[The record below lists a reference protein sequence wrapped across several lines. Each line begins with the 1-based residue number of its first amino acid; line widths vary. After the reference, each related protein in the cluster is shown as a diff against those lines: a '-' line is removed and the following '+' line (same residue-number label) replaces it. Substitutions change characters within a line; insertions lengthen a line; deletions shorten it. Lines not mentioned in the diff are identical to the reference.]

1 MAYNLTTLKTTLQNL
16 LPSNS
21 RIQISVH
28 RTVNDKIL
36 DYLYIP
42 FGIPFPCLS
51 STIPANCHKCDG
63 AILNIED
70 NPYLFDA
77 IGTLYLSHGALG
89 GYANGDGITTFN
101 LPFIAPGANIVQSGT
116 DVTSGTVF
124 TLGASAGA
132 VKHTLDITETPAHAH
147 YMFSEG
153 SSRTGDLRDDANKNK
168 TVAREATST
177 SDGNNDYLMYVNND
191 VATRG
196 KTSTVGGTSGV
207 TQAHNIMQPYIV
219 GN

>member
-36 DYLYIP
+36 DYLYLP

-51 STIPANCHKCDG
+51 ATIPDNCHKCDG
-63 AILNIED
+63 FLLNIAD
-70 NPYLFDA
+70 YPYLFDA
-77 IGTLYLSHGALG
+77 IGTLYLNHGTLG
-89 GYANGDGITTFN
+89 GYTNGDGITTFN

-116 DVTSGTVF
+116 DATSGTVF

-153 SSRTGDLRDDANKNK
+153 SSRTNNISDEAARDK
-168 TVAREATST
+168 TVARQATGT
-177 SDGNNDYLMYVNND
+177 GDGNSDYVIFTNDD

-196 KTSTVGGTSGV
+196 KTSTVGGS
-207 TQAHNIMQPYIV
+207 QAHNIMQPYIV